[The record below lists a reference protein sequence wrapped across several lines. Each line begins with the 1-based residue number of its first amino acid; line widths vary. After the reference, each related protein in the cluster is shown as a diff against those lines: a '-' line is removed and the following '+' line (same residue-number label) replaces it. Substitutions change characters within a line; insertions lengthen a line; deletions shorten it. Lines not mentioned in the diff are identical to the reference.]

1 MKSLLFFLFIRFG
14 FNGNSQSYKN
24 LDNYKGFKEIWIGE
38 KVSNYAPNVMKI
50 NKNDRQSYSGMP
62 ITDYDV
68 YMYQSP
74 TTKTIFGLEIAV
86 IYLVTNLYDEITNIT
101 ILTKRPDN
109 TKQVLNFYES
119 EFGKPYESIQDVT
132 RNPTYTWQGKDI
144 AVRVMY
150 ISNSKFN
157 SIHAVITYFES
168 YYKAQQDK

>member
-1 MKSLLFFLFIRFG
+1 MKSLLFFLFILFG

-119 EFGKPYESIQDVT
+119 EFGKPYEVQT
-132 RNPTYTWQGKDI
+132 NDI
-144 AVRVMY
+144 NQRLLYLWEGNEIVLKITY
-150 ISNSKFN
+150 ISINGN
-157 SIHAVITYFES
+157 LYADICYLES
-168 YYKAQQDK
+168 YEKVQRDK